1 MTSGR
6 CWSPCVT
13 WAVSLA
19 LLGSTGCGGGST
31 LACTECP
38 PLEGLYAL
46 ELEEELPAACAGLG
60 VRLPRGPLEV
70 ERTGSRVS
78 AFLDGLRLDGT
89 LYVTYDFNLVGVRT
103 EPADGGA
110 AGPALASL
118 HGRYIPALG
127 DGGVP
132 RLVGTWQAE
141 YEGTVGGQPRRCT
154 VARSFTA
161 LRQ

>member
-6 CWSPCVT
+6 FWSPCVT
-13 WAVSLA
+13 LGVSLA
-19 LLGSTGCGGGST
+19 LLGSPGCGGGGT

-38 PLEGLYAL
+38 PIEGRYAL
-46 ELEEELPAACAGLG
+46 ELEEEEEAPSACGGLR
-60 VRLPRGPLEV
+60 VEWPQGPLTV
-70 ERTGSRVS
+70 RRSGSQVT
-78 AFLDGLRLDGT
+78 ATLDGLRLDGT

-103 EPADGGA
+103 EPLEGG
-110 AGPALASL
+110 PELASL
-118 HGRYIPALG
+118 NGRYLPALG

-141 YEGTVGGQPRRCT
+141 YAGTVGGQPRRCT